1 MKTNWGRMQSSGAQP
16 VRGSVFEK
24 AAFRL
29 HPSNLFFYASIGFV
43 KKGRLYPS
51 KFQKDAFS
59 SFLNFVL
66 NCQREICCSS
76 DLTIVHINSH
86 TFPFFSQHKKQFDIS
101 RVFLPIIAIQ
111 EETSESD
118 DDDSFVQITKKVNL
132 CQT

>member
-1 MKTNWGRMQSSGAQP
+1 MDPSDLLKGPLFSSEIP
-16 VRGSVFEK
+16 K
-24 AAFRL
+24 
-29 HPSNLFFYASIGFV
+29 N
-43 KKGRLYPS
+43 
-51 KFQKDAFS
+51 AFS
-59 SFLNFVL
+59 SSLYFVL

-76 DLTIVHINSH
+76 DMTIVHINSH
-86 TFPFFSQHKKQFDIS
+86 TFPFFSQHKKQFDTS